1 MIIVYGYYQRTRL
14 LGFYQGC
21 FKIVQLGFN
30 DFWDLVFKRYSN
42 PFSLFDELIESNQF
56 NDFIMTLNTK
66 YIEDLEYELWLHKVY
81 DKSFEEFKK
90 DISISRDAQAG
101 YMDEEDVKAT
111 VKKSN
116 EILSN
121 FTPQ

>member
-1 MIIVYGYYQRTRL
+1 M
-14 LGFYQGC
+14 
-21 FKIVQLGFN
+21 
-30 DFWDLVFKRYSN
+30 FKRYSN

-90 DISISRDAQAG
+90 DLSISRDAQAG
-101 YMDEEDVKAT
+101 YMNEEDVKAT

>member
-1 MIIVYGYYQRTRL
+1 M
-14 LGFYQGC
+14 
-21 FKIVQLGFN
+21 
-30 DFWDLVFKRYSN
+30 VFKRYSS

-56 NDFIMTLNTK
+56 NDFIVTLNTK
-66 YIEDLEYELWLHKVY
+66 YIEELEYELWLHKVY

-101 YMDEEDVKAT
+101 YMNEEDVKAT